1 MDIVNIHNIYILQR
15 NGVGRLKKAKIVK
28 MINSENETR
37 YKVYYIREN
46 GDVDYTPEIKWTK
59 KLAKNHIESFD
70 NLEGAIQMIMKYGYV
85 LSEFYNEEIYKSI

>member
-1 MDIVNIHNIYILQR
+1 M
-15 NGVGRLKKAKIVK
+15 KKAKITK
-28 MINSENETR
+28 MKNSEDEIV

-70 NLEGAIQMIMKYGYV
+70 NLEEAVNMIMKYGYV
-85 LSEFYNEEIYKSI
+85 LSEFYDEKI

>member
-1 MDIVNIHNIYILQR
+1 M
-15 NGVGRLKKAKIVK
+15 GRLKKAKITK
-28 MINSENETR
+28 MKNSEDEIV

-70 NLEGAIQMIMKYGYV
+70 NLEEAVNMIMKYGYV
-85 LSEFYNEEIYKSI
+85 LSEFYDEKI

>member
-1 MDIVNIHNIYILQR
+1 MDIVNICNLCILQR

-28 MINSENETR
+28 MTNSENETR

-59 KLAKNHIESFD
+59 KLAREHYESFD
-70 NLEGAIQMIMKYGYV
+70 TLEEAVKMIMKYGYV
-85 LSEFYNEEIYKSI
+85 LSEFSDETER